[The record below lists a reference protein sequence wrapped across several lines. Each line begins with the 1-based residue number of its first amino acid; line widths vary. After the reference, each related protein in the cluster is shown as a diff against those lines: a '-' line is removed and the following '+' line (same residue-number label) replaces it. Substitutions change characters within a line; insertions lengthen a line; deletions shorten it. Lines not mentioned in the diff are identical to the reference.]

1 MKTILKNRKI
11 NFDYE
16 IIEEFKA
23 GLVLEGWQVKSL
35 RQGKVSSS
43 DGLYVRVLNGIPVL
57 MGLHIKALN
66 ETNTFKKIDE
76 NPTLKL
82 LLTKREINKMFGSQN
97 EKGLTMVLKELFFEK
112 NLIKARIAIVK
123 GKTSFD
129 KRNDLKKKEMDREA
143 DKAIKSKNL

>member
-82 LLTKREINKMFGSQN
+82 LLTKREINKMIGSQN

>member
-23 GLVLEGWQVKSL
+23 GVVLEGWMVKSL
-35 RQGKVSSS
+35 RQGRVSGS
-43 DGLYVRVLNGIPVL
+43 DGLYVRVMNGIPVL
-57 MGLHIKALN
+57 LGLHIKALN

-82 LLTKREINKMFGSQN
+82 LLNKREINKMLGAQN

-123 GKTSFD
+123 GKSNFD
-129 KRNDLKKKEMDREA
+129 KRQDIKKKEMDREA
-143 DKAIKSKNL
+143 DRAIKSKNI